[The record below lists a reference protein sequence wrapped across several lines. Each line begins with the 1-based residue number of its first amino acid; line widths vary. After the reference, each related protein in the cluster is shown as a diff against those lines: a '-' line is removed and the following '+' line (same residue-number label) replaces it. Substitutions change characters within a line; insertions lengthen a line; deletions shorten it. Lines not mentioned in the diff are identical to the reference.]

1 MAFATIKLKSKQGVI
16 KEAPVGFSWTT
27 LFFGAFVALFRGD
40 WMWAL
45 MMFVAQFITF
55 GLASILFGFIY
66 NRFYIEGLFK
76 QGYAVISY
84 WGDKRE
90 IERSAQ
96 INLGNSLSENISS
109 KATPSRSRSNRTS
122 KTLHDEKDLTDELEE
137 IQNLYEDGTLSEAQF
152 KKAKN
157 KLLK

>member
-45 MMFVAQFITF
+45 MMIVAQFITF

-96 INLGNSLSENISS
+96 INLGSSLSENISS
-109 KATPSRSRSNRTS
+109 KATPSRSR
-122 KTLHDEKDLTDELEE
+122 
-137 IQNLYEDGTLSEAQF
+137 
-152 KKAKN
+152 
-157 KLLK
+157 